1 MGTTGFA
8 DLRTW
13 LARFEA
19 AGELKRV
26 KAEVNW
32 DREIGTIARRSFTSK
47 GPALLFENIKGYQ
60 ETAGRKLAT
69 ALLNKRARLAMVL
82 GFPPNATVKELVQ
95 YVRQK
100 NRETLPPVEVKT
112 GPVKENIVRG
122 KDIDLLQFPTPQW
135 HFRDGGRYILTFAG
149 IVTRDPD
156 TGVLNMGVY
165 RGMIGQRNT
174 IPMLII
180 AGQHGGQTFTK
191 YKQRKQPMPIAAVIG
206 YDPIMDFISGSPV
219 PSGVCEYDVMGA
231 YRGEPLKLV
240 RCETN
245 DLMVPAGAE
254 IVIEGVVNPDPATFE
269 TEGAFGEYTGHTGD
283 VPTLRPVLKVEC
295 ITYRNDPILR
305 GTQEGTL
312 PGSYNENSM
321 MSSIQRAAI
330 AWNILDQQ
338 GVPGIA
344 GVHVHPV
351 TNGTNICVAINKR
364 YQGHAKQVACALWGS
379 GAAQWR
385 YKHVIVVD
393 DDIDISDYEQID
405 WAIAYRVNAGKDD
418 IVIFPGSFGSP
429 ADPSSP
435 LEERNVAKLG
445 SGIWNRVLIDATRT
459 WMYDPRPEWGGRFP
473 PTVHPAP
480 EDEALVDRRWAEYG
494 WE

>member
-1 MGTTGFA
+1 MGFA

-13 LARFEA
+13 LDRFDA

-32 DREIGTIARRSFTSK
+32 GREVGAIARRSFSTK
-47 GPALLFENIKGYQ
+47 GPALFFEHIRGHQ
-60 ETAGRKLAT
+60 DTACRKLAT
-69 ALLNKRARLAMVL
+69 ALLQDRAGLARVW
-82 GFPPNATVKELVQ
+82 GFPPDATVRELVQ

-100 NRETLPPVEVKT
+100 NREAIPPVEVKT

-122 KDIDLLQFPTPQW
+122 KDVDLYQFPAPQW

-156 TGVLNMGVY
+156 TGILNMGVY

-174 IPMLII
+174 IPVVILPS
-180 AGQHGGQTFTK
+180 QHGGQTFTK
-191 YKQRKQPMPIAAVIG
+191 YKQRNKPMPVAAVMG
-206 YDPIMDFISGSPV
+206 YDPIMDFLGGSPV
-219 PSGVCEYDVMGA
+219 PAGVCVYDVMGA
-231 YRGEPLKLV
+231 YRGEPLQVV

-245 DLMVPAGAE
+245 DLLVPAGAE
-254 IVIEGVVNPDPATFE
+254 IVIEGTVDPDPKTYE
-269 TEGAFGEYTGHTGD
+269 LEGAFGEYTGPTGD
-283 VPTLRPVLKVEC
+283 VPTLRPVIKVEC
-295 ITYRNDPILR
+295 ITHRNDPILR

-330 AWNILDQQ
+330 AWNILEQQ
-338 GVPGIA
+338 GVPGVTN
-344 GVHVHPV
+344 VHVHPV

-364 YQGHAKQVACALWGS
+364 YQGHAKQVAAALWGS

-393 DDIDISDYEQID
+393 DDIDISDYEQLD

-418 IVIFPGSFGSP
+418 IVVFPGSFGSI
-429 ADPSSP
+429 ADPSTP

-445 SGIWNRVLIDATRT
+445 SGIWNRVLVDATRT
-459 WMYDPRPEWGGRFP
+459 WMYDPKPEWGGRFP

-480 EDEALVDRRWAEYG
+480 EDEELVNRRWPEYG
-494 WE
+494 WD

>member
-1 MGTTGFA
+1 MGFA

-13 LARFEA
+13 LDRFDA

-32 DREIGTIARRSFTSK
+32 DREVGAIARRSFSTK
-47 GPALLFENIKGYQ
+47 GPALLFEHIRGHQ
-60 ETAGRKLAT
+60 DTACRKLAT
-69 ALLNKRARLAMVL
+69 ALLHKRARLAMVL
-82 GFPPNATVKELVQ
+82 GFPPDATVRELVQ

-100 NRETLPPVEVKT
+100 NREAIPPVEVKT

-122 KDIDLLQFPTPQW
+122 KDVDLYQFPAPQW

-156 TGVLNMGVY
+156 TGILNMGVY

-174 IPMLII
+174 IPVVILPS
-180 AGQHGGQTFTK
+180 QHGGQTFTK
-191 YKQRKQPMPIAAVIG
+191 YKQRNKPMPVAAVMG
-206 YDPIMDFISGSPV
+206 YDPIMDFLGGSPV
-219 PSGVCEYDVMGA
+219 PAGVCEYDVMGA
-231 YRGEPLKLV
+231 YRGEPLQVV

-245 DLMVPAGAE
+245 DLLVPAGAE
-254 IVIEGVVNPDPATFE
+254 IVIEGTVDPDPKTYE
-269 TEGAFGEYTGHTGD
+269 LEGAFGEYTGHTGD
-283 VPTLRPVLKVEC
+283 VPTLRPVIKVEC

-330 AWNILDQQ
+330 AWNILEQQ
-338 GVPGIA
+338 GLPGIVN
-344 GVHVHPV
+344 VHVHPV
-351 TNGTNICVAINKR
+351 TNGTNVCVAINKR
-364 YQGHAKQVACALWGS
+364 YQGHAKQVAAALWGS

-393 DDIDISDYEQID
+393 DDIDISDYEQLD
-405 WAIAYRVNAGKDD
+405 WALAYRVNAGKDD
-418 IVIFPGSFGSP
+418 IVVFPGSFGSI
-429 ADPSSP
+429 ADPSTP

-445 SGIWNRVLIDATRT
+445 SGIWNRVLVDATRT
-459 WMYDPRPEWGGRFP
+459 WMYDPKPEWGGRFP

-480 EDEALVDRRWAEYG
+480 EDEELVNRRWPEYG
-494 WE
+494 WD